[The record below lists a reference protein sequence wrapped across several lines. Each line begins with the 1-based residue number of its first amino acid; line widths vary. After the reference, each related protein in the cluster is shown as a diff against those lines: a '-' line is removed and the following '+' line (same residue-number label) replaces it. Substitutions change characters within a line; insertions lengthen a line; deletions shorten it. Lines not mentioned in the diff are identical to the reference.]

1 MLALRSRSPPRS
13 PSCKTSLTEGLVAAN
28 VLVAMVANVVV
39 LVAMVG
45 NGRVVLVVVNDLVVV
60 LVVQAAEVQVEEL
73 VEDGNQSCCFF
84 YISIF
89 SFRILSSSSA
99 AANLSIQ
106 IWRYCLIEHLGIF
119 WATLITCGGN

>member
-1 MLALRSRSPPRS
+1 M
-13 PSCKTSLTEGLVAAN
+13 
-28 VLVAMVANVVV
+28 ANVVV

-73 VEDGNQSCCFF
+73 VEDGNQSCFF